1 MTLQLYLSFIV
12 FSTLRFPL
20 STKDTNKKYLLKTE
34 RGQKTKYGLS
44 KKGLP
49 LSEQEK
55 QRILELLWLML
66 INEMAY
72 KEGIV
77 KEDEYIKLRA
87 IIESKCHRERSIPD
101 SPKTDE

>member
-1 MTLQLYLSFIV
+1 MCSEKRIKIKSSDMDQQ
-12 FSTLRFPL
+12 
-20 STKDTNKKYLLKTE
+20 KKSLHY
-34 RGQKTKYGLS
+34 
-44 KKGLP
+44 
-49 LSEQEK
+49 SEQKK

-87 IIESKCHRERSIPD
+87 II
-101 SPKTDE
+101 

>member
-1 MTLQLYLSFIV
+1 MDQQ
-12 FSTLRFPL
+12 
-20 STKDTNKKYLLKTE
+20 KKSLHYSK
-34 RGQKTKYGLS
+34 QK
-44 KKGLP
+44 
-49 LSEQEK
+49 K

-87 IIESKCHRERSIPD
+87 IIESKCRRERLIPD
-101 SPKTDE
+101 SPKTGE